1 MFLRKTMSYDN
12 YSFFLYLLM
21 NESSKIDCVFL
32 ERGMTMI
39 EKTSQA
45 YKRHPIAFT
54 LGPTLKMIEAVFD
67 LLIPLFMKTI
77 IDMSE
82 FDGVRAI
89 DSETNPIILALSKFI
104 SLFGVWIKDNPNL
117 NYAIIGGVIILI
129 MGILGFATTMLTQ
142 YIAAKT
148 AMAVGCDV
156 RNSLYEKILSFS
168 KMEREE
174 LGNARLLTTLN
185 ADSYMVQQGVLIF
198 IRLIVRAPFII
209 LGAIVISL
217 ILNWQIGLVFVSIVP
232 LILFV
237 VFFIMKKSSKEYL
250 AIQKKLDNISI
261 KTGDT
266 LEGSKVIRAFNRQ
279 DYEEKSFQ
287 EITGVYKENS
297 IKVNFLN
304 ALINP
309 LTFAIIALATL
320 AVILIGG
327 LPMFSANAQEGRA
340 YSSTVI
346 TLVAYLA
353 QIFTTLVQLT
363 NVVMVLTKANVSAK
377 RVDEVLAIQP
387 KIHDAEKPLVKKDYP
402 LGEEI
407 FSFDHVDLAYK
418 EGGNMAL
425 KNIDFTLKKGESL
438 GIIGGTG
445 SGKSTLINLMERFLD
460 ATNGQVKYKKED
472 IRNYSLESLRDE
484 IALVPQKSVLFKG
497 TLGSNMRMAN
507 PSASDEDIKNAM
519 RDSMAYEFVS
529 RYEDGFDH
537 EVEEGGKNFSGGQ
550 RQRLCIARALVKKPE
565 IIILDDSTSALDL
578 LTDKKVRSN
587 ISEHYQ
593 NITKIIVSQRV
604 STVSEC
610 DKILVLE
617 GGEIIGQGNHDELMK
632 NCPIYK
638 ETYLSQ
644 VQKGEE

>member
-1 MFLRKTMSYDN
+1 
-12 YSFFLYLLM
+12 
-21 NESSKIDCVFL
+21 
-32 ERGMTMI
+32 MI

-54 LGPTLKMIEAVFD
+54 LGPALKMIEAVFD

-77 IDMSE
+77 IDMST

-89 DSETNPIILALSKFI
+89 DSETNPIILAISRFI
-104 SLFGVWIKDNPNL
+104 SLFGVWIKDDMNL
-117 NYAIIGGVIILI
+117 NYAIIGCVIILI

-217 ILNWQIGLVFVSIVP
+217 ILNWQIGLVFVGIVP

-250 AIQKKLDNISI
+250 SIQKKLDNISI

-320 AVILIGG
+320 AVILFGG
-327 LPMFSANAQEGRA
+327 LPMFSASQEAGRA

-363 NVVMVLTKANVSAK
+363 NVVMVLTKASVSSK

-387 KIHDAEKPLVKKDYP
+387 KIHDAKKPLVKKDYP

-425 KNIDFTLKKGESL
+425 KNIDFHLNKGESL

-484 IALVPQKSVLFKG
+484 IALVHQKSVLFKG

-507 PSASDEDIKNAM
+507 PSASDEDIRNAM
-519 RDSMAYEFVS
+519 MDSMAYEFVS

-578 LTDKKVRSN
+578 LTDKKVRGN

>member
-1 MFLRKTMSYDN
+1 
-12 YSFFLYLLM
+12 
-21 NESSKIDCVFL
+21 
-32 ERGMTMI
+32 MI

-54 LGPTLKMIEAVFD
+54 LGPALKMIEAVFD

-77 IDMSE
+77 IDMST

-89 DSETNPIILALSKFI
+89 DSETNPIILAISRFI
-104 SLFGVWIKDNPNL
+104 TLFGVWIKDDPNL
-117 NYAIIGGVIILI
+117 NYAIIGCVIILI

-142 YIAAKT
+142 YIAART

-250 AIQKKLDNISI
+250 SIQKKLDNISI

-279 DYEEKSFQ
+279 EYEEKSFR

-320 AVILIGG
+320 AVILFGG
-327 LPMFSANAQEGRA
+327 LPMFSASQEAGRA

-363 NVVMVLTKANVSAK
+363 NVVMVLTKANVSSK

-387 KIHDAEKPLVKKDYP
+387 KIHDIENPLVKKNYP

-425 KNIDFTLKKGESL
+425 KNIDFRLNKGESL

-460 ATNGQVKYKKED
+460 ATNGQVRYKKDD

-497 TLGSNMRMAN
+497 TIGSNMRMAN
-507 PSASDEDIKNAM
+507 PTATDEDIKNAM
-519 RDSMAYEFVS
+519 SNSLAYEFVS

-537 EVEEGGKNFSGGQ
+537 DVEEGGKNFSGGQ
-550 RQRLCIARALVKKPE
+550 RQRLCIARALVKNPE

-578 LTDKKVRSN
+578 LTDKKVRNN

-617 GGEIIGQGNHDELMK
+617 GGEVIGQGNHDELMK